1 MQMEVGGKGGIP
13 RLLECN
19 RVHEVLSE
27 SKATVEEERI
37 QIHSGGSQ
45 LEMALAVHME
55 LPGAL
60 GY

>member
-1 MQMEVGGKGGIP
+1 MVRGAFQGFWSVI
-13 RLLECN
+13 ECM
-19 RVHEVLSE
+19 RSSLSE